1 MRGTVAATRRY
12 QSSIHKDV
20 LVNVGTASMTTK
32 LELVAR
38 KAALL
43 LPGDAG
49 QRLLALITPAAL
61 ATMATVTGLWAA
73 AHFFGAGEV
82 ADVILLFVG
91 IAALGGSAL
100 EAGKHL
106 VAFALKTSDAR
117 TEHDLD
123 EAARH
128 LAIAVSI
135 MGIDFTIALLLHRK
149 PKGIFSNSHGGEMPK
164 FSEAFPRPLPRNGRF
179 AYKPTTK
186 FTRELFAGQGGTD
199 PLGNVRIGRK
209 FYPEAKPVGEA
220 IKQMRL
226 TATHE
231 RVHQLLK
238 PKLYLLRKVRMYAM
252 RSAYK
257 RSYILRYL
265 EEAFAEGMS
274 RAKWNGITKEEFL
287 STRSFPLG
295 DNYQITLVDL
305 AQEGR
310 GILMGPITVG
320 GAVFYVYYEK
330 VH

>member
-1 MRGTVAATRRY
+1 M
-12 QSSIHKDV
+12 
-20 LVNVGTASMTTK
+20 NVVTASITTK
-32 LELVAR
+32 LELVVR

-61 ATMATVTGLWAA
+61 TTMATVTGLWAI

-91 IAALGGSAL
+91 IAALGGNAL
-100 EAGKHL
+100 DAGKHL
-106 VAFALKTSDAR
+106 IAFGLATKSAK

-128 LAIAVSI
+128 LAAAISI
-135 MGIDFTIALLLHRK
+135 IGIDFTIAMLLQRK
-149 PKGIFSNSHGGEMPK
+149 PKGTLSNSYGSEMPK
-164 FSEAFPRPLPRNGRF
+164 FTQAFPRPLPRNGRF
-179 AYKPTTK
+179 AFKPTTK
-186 FTRELFAGQGGTD
+186 FTRDLFAGQGGTD

-209 FYPEAKPVGEA
+209 FYPDAKPVEEA

-231 RVHQLLK
+231 WVHQLLK

-265 EEAFAEGMS
+265 EEAFAEGLS
-274 RAKWNGITKEEFL
+274 RAKWNGISKEEFS
-287 STRSFPLG
+287 STRKFPLG

-310 GILMGPITVG
+310 GVLMGPVTVG

-330 VH
+330 VQ